1 MISGPNRMA
10 NELRDVIDDANAELE
25 VCTERAK
32 RSELN
37 KRVHRCKWMLRWC
50 ETRAG
55 YVRP

>member
-1 MISGPNRMA
+1 MA
-10 NELRDVIDDANAELE
+10 DELRDRIDQDNAELE
-25 VCTERAK
+25 VCTDRAQ
-32 RSELN
+32 RRQLN